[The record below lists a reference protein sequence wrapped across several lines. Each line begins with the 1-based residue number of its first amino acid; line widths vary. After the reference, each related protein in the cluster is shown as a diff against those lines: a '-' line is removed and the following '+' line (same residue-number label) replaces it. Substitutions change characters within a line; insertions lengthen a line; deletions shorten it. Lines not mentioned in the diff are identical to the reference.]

1 MSRDSRPEMM
11 IENPTPSKVRAG
23 PARSLG
29 TRALAHTPA
38 QTKHPEP
45 VRLANRGEGT
55 LDTVEARRIKRLGA
69 KLLDAERRLVVS
81 PRVAEEMLS
90 MSHKQLYGLLNNS
103 ELESFTV
110 GRRRKITV
118 ASIKQFIAAR
128 LEKYAKPKARRSG

>member
-1 MSRDSRPEMM
+1 MNS
-11 IENPTPSKVRAG
+11 
-23 PARSLG
+23 
-29 TRALAHTPA
+29 TR
-38 QTKHPEP
+38 
-45 VRLANRGEGT
+45 T

-81 PRVAEEMLS
+81 PRLAEEMLS
-90 MSHKQLYGLLNNS
+90 MSHKQLYGLLNNG

-128 LEKYAKPKARRSG
+128 LEKYSKLKARRSG

>member
-1 MSRDSRPEMM
+1 MLRPEHD
-11 IENPTPSKVRAG
+11 ENCSKINALTQDCC
-23 PARSLG
+23 SLG
-29 TRALAHTPA
+29 TRVLAHTPA

-45 VRLANRGEGT
+45 VPLANRGEGT

-81 PRVAEEMLS
+81 PRLAEEMLP
-90 MSHKQLYGLLNNS
+90 MSHKQLYGLLNNG

-128 LEKYAKPKARRSG
+128 LVATSTHSPASFGRKI